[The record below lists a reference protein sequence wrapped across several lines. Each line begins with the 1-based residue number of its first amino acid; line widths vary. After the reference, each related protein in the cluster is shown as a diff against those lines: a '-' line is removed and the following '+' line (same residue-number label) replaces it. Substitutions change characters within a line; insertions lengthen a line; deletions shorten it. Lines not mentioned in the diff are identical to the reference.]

1 MPVPTRASRPLAAAL
16 VACLL
21 AACATTDLPP
31 ISAGGAD
38 FAPLADEVELWQ
50 ESRAEEDVLLGVV
63 DLYDDPLLDDYLA
76 TVASRLEPPGMAANP
91 ALDVRVQVIADTDL
105 NAFAYPHGAIYVH
118 SGLLARLDNEDQL
131 ATVLGHE
138 MSHVEYRHMLRHRRA
153 AHNRAVALSVAA
165 VAAAVV
171 IAGEEAEAWHDG
183 DWGKAA
189 AIDAVGE
196 LFVGVGLQLAFL
208 AAVNGYGRDLEIEAD
223 RGGFAKL
230 EAAGYRAEEAPKMYG
245 SLLAAAGPENGKA
258 ATFFFG
264 SHPRLSE
271 RIESAQAWADG
282 RSASNGGPPAA
293 AAPAEVPPAETLPA
307 EAPPGDDEFRRRVG
321 PLVRE
326 NGVLHLEAGR
336 LAEAERDLLRAA
348 EWRPDDPASHSEIGR
363 LRLAQADAAADDDGR
378 RALRAQAAQAF
389 REAIRLDAD
398 HAPAHRHLGL
408 LLHLEGDLAAACRS
422 LAHYLE
428 LAPDAGDAPEVEELW
443 SDLAAAG
450 ACEGEPASS

>member
-1 MPVPTRASRPLAAAL
+1 
-16 VACLL
+16 
-21 AACATTDLPP
+21 
-31 ISAGGAD
+31 
-38 FAPLADEVELWQ
+38 
-50 ESRAEEDVLLGVV
+50 
-63 DLYDDPLLDDYLA
+63 
-76 TVASRLEPPGMAANP
+76 
-91 ALDVRVQVIADTDL
+91 
-105 NAFAYPHGAIYVH
+105 
-118 SGLLARLDNEDQL
+118 
-131 ATVLGHE
+131 
-138 MSHVEYRHMLRHRRA
+138 
-153 AHNRAVALSVAA
+153 VALSVAA

-171 IAGEEAEAWHDG
+171 IAGEEADAWHDG

-245 SLLAAAGPENGKA
+245 SLLAAAGPESGKA

-271 RIESAQAWADG
+271 RIESAQTWADG
-282 RSASNGGPPAA
+282 LRASNGAASTEASPAA
-293 AAPAEVPPAETLPA
+293 VPA
-307 EAPPGDDEFRRRVG
+307 DDEFRRRVG
-321 PLVRE
+321 PLVRD

-336 LAEAERDLLRAA
+336 LAEAERDLVRAA
-348 EWRPDDPASHSEIGR
+348 DWRPDDPASHSEIGR
-363 LRLAQADAAADDDGR
+363 LRLAQADAAAADDGDGR

-428 LAPDAGDAPEVEELW
+428 LAPDADDAPEVEEVW
-443 SDLAAAG
+443 SELAAAG
-450 ACEGEPASS
+450 ACEA